1 MVHAVAARVK
11 QVGLGQV
18 IAFENL
24 TVVPLVGDVRFESPD
39 VTGGALTVDDAIV
52 HLAAFAVRQRKLEG
66 TQVSRRRHGRAA
78 GDVPEDAG

>member
-1 MVHAVAARVK
+1 
-11 QVGLGQV
+11 
-18 IAFENL
+18 
-24 TVVPLVGDVRFESPD
+24 VRFESPD
-39 VTGGALTVDDAIV
+39 ATGGALTVDDAIV